1 MKKYLRVFALLTRR
15 QRLCCVGLMFMMI
28 VGGCIEACGIGL
40 ILPLIA
46 VMGNDNFLHVYPA
59 AAERLAAIG
68 IHTHGEFVVALS
80 VLLIAVFLFKNL
92 YITAQRWLQAKF
104 ITKTQVFFSNRLFVE
119 YLKRPY
125 LYHLNN
131 NSVVTMRNI
140 GMGTQTVFNQV
151 LFQTL
156 LLFSDFVT
164 VFIIWLMLV
173 YVDPLVSIVVAGL
186 FGAIIVVVV
195 RALRRRIARQAEI
208 QVQVSAEIGKWMKQG
223 LEAIKETKLMGKEAF
238 FSREYA
244 NANSGLL
251 WALSRFNFI
260 IVLPRTFIE
269 FTVVFALLSLII
281 VKVLMGENTTDIVAL
296 LGVLALA
303 AFRLMPGAN
312 HIIDMLN
319 QLRFAFPVMDLVY
332 EDLLSVRRKVE
343 AGYDFEMAEHK
354 HKRLSFERAIKV
366 EHVSFGYPDSDKV
379 VLQDINFSIP
389 KGSFVGIVGPSGA
402 GKTTFVDILLGLL
415 EPVSGGIFVDN
426 QDISKNMAAWQAN
439 LGYVPQSIYLIDGSI
454 RDNIALGVRPEDV
467 DEALLKKVIG
477 MAQLEGLINDL
488 PAGVDT
494 PIGEAGNKLSG
505 GQRQRIG
512 IARALYRQPDVLVL
526 DEATSALD
534 QETEYNITETI
545 LHLKRSVT
553 IVAIAH
559 RLSTLAGCDF
569 KVRIEKGVSFI
580 ERS

>member
-1 MKKYLRVFALLTRR
+1 MKKYLRVFTLLTKQ
-15 QRLCCVGLMFMMI
+15 QRLFCIGLMMMMI
-28 VGGCIEACGIGL
+28 VGGFIEAFGIGL

-46 VMGNDNFLHVYPA
+46 VMGNENFLHVYPNV
-59 AAERLAAIG
+59 AEWLVQIG
-68 IHTHGEFVVALS
+68 IYTHGEFVVALS
-80 VLLIAVFLFKNL
+80 VTLIGVFLFKNL
-92 YITAQRWLQAKF
+92 YITLQRWLQAKF

-119 YLKRPY
+119 YLEKPY
-125 LYHLNN
+125 LYHLNQ
-131 NSVVTMRNI
+131 NSVVIMRNI
-140 GMGTQTVFNQV
+140 GMGTQTVFNQI

-156 LLFSDFVT
+156 LLFADFMT
-164 VFIIWLMLV
+164 VLIIWLMLV
-173 YVDPLVSIVVAGL
+173 YVDPMVSIVVAGL
-186 FGAIIVVVV
+186 FGSIVVIVV
-195 RALRRRIARQAEI
+195 RALRKKIARQAEI
-208 QVQVSAEIGKWMKQG
+208 NVQASAEVGKWLKQG

-238 FSREYA
+238 FSREYTK
-244 NANSGLL
+244 ANSGIL

-281 VKVLMGENTTDIVAL
+281 VKVMMGESTTDIVAL

-319 QLRFAFPVMDLVY
+319 QLKFAFPVMDLVY
-332 EDLLSVRRKVE
+332 DDLLSVRKKAE
-343 AGYDFEMAEHK
+343 AGYDFKVHQREAEK
-354 HKRLSFERAIKV
+354 LLFTEEIRV
-366 EHVSFGYPDSDKV
+366 EHIAFVYPDANKNVLNDVSFV
-379 VLQDINFSIP
+379 IP

-402 GKTTFVDILLGLL
+402 GKTTFVDILLGLI
-415 EPVSGGIFVDN
+415 EPASGRILVDGA
-426 QDISKNMAAWQAN
+426 DIAGNMEAWQAN

-454 RDNIALGVRPEDV
+454 RDNIALGVLPEDV
-467 DEALLKKVIG
+467 DEELLSKVIR
-477 MAQLEGLINDL
+477 MAQLESLINEL

-494 PIGEAGNKLSG
+494 MIGEAGNKLSG

-545 LHLKRSVT
+545 LNLKRSIT
-553 IVAIAH
+553 IIAIAH
-559 RLSTLAGCDF
+559 RLSTLAECDF
-569 KVRIEKGVSFI
+569 KVRIENGVSNI
-580 ERS
+580 E